1 MDDFDA
7 LVSVISAP
15 LQEAV
20 ETTERQMTI
29 SLRVMASASGWP
41 ARIVTLLR
49 VVERDGQF
57 VPGYPKSI
65 QKEVE
70 DLEYGITGEPNPVLR
85 RFANRS
91 ESMATR
97 ALTRKLLAS

>member
-20 ETTERQMTI
+20 ETTERQM
-29 SLRVMASASGWP
+29 
-41 ARIVTLLR
+41 
-49 VVERDGQF
+49 VERDGQF